1 MLINNFVIDLLAMK
15 RSQVEIIIVA
25 KIIIEAEIIIVAE
38 IIIEAEIIIV
48 VEIEMKNL
56 ISNQAIGFV
65 RNVRI
70 ITMQVKISAIVH
82 LVMLENQED
91 LQVPKVAEIH
101 LLGPEGQT
109 ERVLRGEEITIQIAD
124 RLVGKVQ
131 HALEI
136 AVGRIT
142 IEVEKNSILVDK
154 TELNRP

>member
-1 MLINNFVIDLLAMK
+1 
-15 RSQVEIIIVA
+15 
-25 KIIIEAEIIIVAE
+25 
-38 IIIEAEIIIV
+38 
-48 VEIEMKNL
+48 MKNL

-91 LQVPKVAEIH
+91 LQVPKVVEIH
-101 LLGPEGQT
+101 LPGPEGPT
-109 ERVLRGEEITIQIAD
+109 ERVLRGEAITIQIAD

-131 HALEI
+131 LALEI

-142 IEVEKNSILVDK
+142 IEVEINSILVDK
-154 TELNRP
+154 RELNRP

>member
-1 MLINNFVIDLLAMK
+1 
-15 RSQVEIIIVA
+15 
-25 KIIIEAEIIIVAE
+25 
-38 IIIEAEIIIV
+38 
-48 VEIEMKNL
+48 
-56 ISNQAIGFV
+56 
-65 RNVRI
+65 
-70 ITMQVKISAIVH
+70 MQVKISAIVH

-91 LQVPKVAEIH
+91 LQVPKVVEIH

-131 HALEI
+131 QALEI
-136 AVGRIT
+136 AVGRII